1 MSLQPLRSAFRV
13 VARSLNLAEFVS
25 RRQDAR
31 GDIFASDAASGVV
44 AGEDSYRIMT
54 IGEGTAV
61 GLGVRSHEFGAAAQC
76 ARRLARA
83 AGSGVYWS
91 SVGFPDGRLR
101 SAPAIASSAATF
113 ARVDVVILMIGI
125 TDALRLTSRASWR
138 RLIAITV
145 DQLSAH
151 LASDGQVLVAEIP
164 PMDNAGSI
172 SRAARLA
179 SGYQARVLNRIT
191 REVVATRPRVSSVA
205 FPASLHQELWLP
217 ESRDS
222 SYRRMYAEWG
232 AALAAAVTTQPISR
246 PVAFPVATREPD
258 AA

>member
-1 MSLQPLRSAFRV
+1 M
-13 VARSLNLAEFVS
+13 ARSLNLAEFLFPC
-25 RRQDAR
+25 QDAS
-31 GDIFASDAASGVV
+31 GDSYPTDSAGGVV
-44 AGEDSYRIMT
+44 EGDDSYRIIT

-61 GLGVRSHEFGAAAQC
+61 GLGVRSHELGVAAQC

-101 SAPAIASSAATF
+101 SAPAITSSAATF
-113 ARVDVVILMIGI
+113 ARIDVVILMIGI
-125 TDALRLTSRASWR
+125 TDTLRMTSRSSWR
-138 RLIAITV
+138 RLIAVTV
-145 DQLSAH
+145 DQLAGH

-179 SGYQARVLNRIT
+179 SGHQARVLNRIT

-205 FPASLHQELWLP
+205 FPASLHEGLRLP
-217 ESRDS
+217 ESRQS
-222 SYRRMYAEWG
+222 SYGRMYAEWG
-232 AALAAAVTTQPISR
+232 AALATAVTTQPISR
-246 PVAFPVATREPD
+246 PVPTPVATTATD